1 MCTSAHS
8 AEENLSWS
16 QAFLTLSKSLIFF
29 GANQSSLL
37 QVTAEAARHR
47 PVWPSRALCSP
58 GWNSTISPETKYLH
72 SHRNLHPGQ
81 RTTAPLLLL
90 LLISPHTS
98 HAPDT
103 QASPTQQLCLIQTSQ
118 GQMGGQPFPVPL
130 HSPHS
135 FHPT

>member
-1 MCTSAHS
+1 MCASANS
-8 AEENLSWS
+8 AEENLFQS

-37 QVTAEAARHR
+37 QVTAEAARDR
-47 PVWPSRALCSP
+47 PVWPSQALCSP

-72 SHRNLHPGQ
+72 SHQNLHPGQ
-81 RTTAPLLLL
+81 HSTALLLPL
-90 LLISPHTS
+90 LLISPGTS

-118 GQMGGQPFPVPL
+118 GQMGGQPLPVPL
-130 HSPHS
+130 HSAHS